1 MSAKRGLAVA
11 AALLAGSM
19 LIAGCGGKKQSTMEP
34 TVAQNGDGNPRPMT
48 AEGRADQL
56 AQAVDQFASARK
68 GLQGHS
74 DDASRRQLA
83 EAFARLGDVLSQ
95 LKGAEQDGAFRQQI
109 RIIDRARTQLTS
121 DSATAPEPTVNAA
134 VRAAQRALS
143 DMASENFADD
153 EQTKTLMDAVRPR
166 VDELSGIRGPIHGF
180 ETARALDAMGAV
192 VQHMAEVITQRLP
205 QPAAPA
211 TAPVESPAPAETP
224 APTEAPAAPAA
235 PANPQ

>member
-1 MSAKRGLAVA
+1 MSAKRGLVLMVV
-11 AALLAGSM
+11 LLSASFVVVV
-19 LIAGCGGKKQSTMEP
+19 GCGGKKQSTMDAAVE
-34 TVAQNGDGNPRPMT
+34 QNGDGNPRPVT
-48 AEGRADQL
+48 AEGRAEQL
-56 AQAVDQFASARK
+56 AQSVDAFASARK
-68 GLQGHS
+68 ALQGHA
-74 DDASRRQLA
+74 DDASRKQLA
-83 EAFARLGDVLSQ
+83 EAFARLGDLLSQ
-95 LKGAEQDGAFRQQI
+95 LKGSEQDGAFRQQI

-192 VQHMAEVITQRLP
+192 VQRMAEVITQRLP
-205 QPAAPA
+205 QPAPA
-211 TAPVESPAPAETP
+211 TAPAESPAPAETP
-224 APTEAPAAPAA
+224 AA